1 MTLSSYESVVVYHV
15 SLLAHNHCLTD
26 HCLFVLYQHLSLWS
40 CCSLSVVH
48 MSFTV
53 LNACTTTLCH
63 VRGLV
68 VITSVVVC
76 IGSTCRCGLLCGL
89 LLLSFVSF
97 FCLVLCCFSIS
108 RFYPC
113 VLHFDL
119 TQFWTCELH
128 LCLIT
133 T

>member
-15 SLLAHNHCLTD
+15 SLLAHNHCLID
-26 HCLFVLYQHLSLWS
+26 HCLIVLYQHLSLWS

-68 VITSVVVC
+68 VIMSVVVC
-76 IGSTCRCGLLCGL
+76 I
-89 LLLSFVSF
+89 LSVRVVVWSSIIV
-97 FCLVLCCFSIS
+97 FCLVLLSCTVLFLYISLLPLCFT
-108 RFYPC
+108 F
-113 VLHFDL
+113 
-119 TQFWTCELH
+119 
-128 LCLIT
+128 
-133 T
+133 